1 MRDHWTFFKG
11 ATEFHCI
18 DAALNLASMAPD
30 TLTLVRP
37 SITLTQSDV
46 VSVKFHG
53 VVKFIGKIIPL
64 APERRGGTSTT
75 NTYQA
80 VNCWDT
86 LQNEIY
92 TQDWATYVAGEL
104 VVYRHSRVVLNQ
116 AKTGAPMALATQVA
130 DILAAAVSI
139 GVLQVGTITVP
150 AVYLPYD
157 GQRCITLEVALQR
170 CLRFFPLVYTWFDY
184 STTPP
189 TINMGSGAAATWMDL
204 ETLRATSIIE
214 KVNGLP
220 LDGVILDLEEVG
232 DNNGAPY
239 IKYTQQA
246 AGTVTA
252 GSRVMRIP
260 LDLKGN
266 SGSSTMR
273 SLDVEVEAI
282 PADWTTNKT
291 WWKSKH
297 PRLANVTT
305 DEMTLSDA
313 ARVGDHVYPNI
324 SINPIQDLTAA
335 GLSAC
340 MSTFTVKCTIK
351 KYVSSVVID
360 EEELI
365 LLTMDFVTTS
375 AETKKYSWLE
385 SSTLALGEWIPT
397 GLAAALLA
405 QHAHDGEET
414 TIVYRPEQTF
424 WALPGQTYDG
434 LICSSVS
441 ISLLSDLATA
451 VFAPQTAL
459 SAQDLAGLMTG
470 WRNNGGGGGSYSR
483 ATAEP
488 PANARTDDKPI
499 APTQTTEFSPGS
511 KKTVGAKNDNS
522 TAVMSSD
529 DLATGEAAKFRE
541 FTFAVDPAT
550 GTARKIKVL
559 ATEGTAEI
567 ITIPGGGAWDGT
579 APSGYEWITLNFVT
593 DGKIIT
599 LKVLCHTATKADV
612 ATWTSSDSR
621 LLLQCNT
628 SGVLRLDKGYL
639 KS

>member
-11 ATEFHCI
+11 VTEFHCI

-37 SITLTQSDV
+37 SITLAQGDV

-53 VVKFIGKIIPL
+53 VVKFVGKIIPL
-64 APERRGGTSTT
+64 APEQRGGTSTT

-80 VNCWDT
+80 LNCWDT
-86 LQNEIY
+86 LKNEFY
-92 TQDWATYVAGEL
+92 TQEWATYVAGAL
-104 VVYRHSRVVLNQ
+104 SVFRHSRVVLNQ
-116 AKTGAPMALATQVA
+116 AQTGAPVSLADQIA
-130 DILAAAVSI
+130 DILAAAVSLS
-139 GVLQVGTITVP
+139 VLQIGTITVP
-150 AVYLPYD
+150 VVYLPYD
-157 GQRCITLEVALQR
+157 AQRCITLEVALQR

-189 TINMGSGAAATWMDL
+189 TINMGSGAAASWVNL
-204 ETLRATSIIE
+204 ETLRATSIVE
-214 KVNGLP
+214 KVSGLP
-220 LDGVILDLEEVG
+220 LVGVILDLEEVG
-232 DNNGAPY
+232 DNNGSPY
-239 IKYTQQA
+239 IKYTQQT

-260 LDLKGN
+260 LDMKGN

-282 PADWTTNKT
+282 PVDWGTNVT
-291 WWKSKH
+291 WWKEKH
-297 PRLANVTT
+297 PRLANVAA
-305 DEMTLSDA
+305 EEITLSSPS
-313 ARVGDHVYPNI
+313 RIGDHTYPNI

-351 KYVSSVVID
+351 KYESSVVFD

-365 LLTMDFVTTS
+365 VLNMEFVTTT

-385 SSTLALGEWIPT
+385 SSTLSLGEWIPT

-405 QHAHDGEET
+405 QHAHDGEEIT
-414 TIVYRPEQTF
+414 VVYRPESTF

-441 ISLLSDLATA
+441 ISLTSDLATA
-451 VFAPQTAL
+451 IFAPQTAL

-470 WRNNGGGGGSYSR
+470 WRNSGGGGGSYSR
-483 ATAEP
+483 STGEP
-488 PANARTDDKPI
+488 QANAKTDDKPI
-499 APTQTTEFSPGS
+499 APTKTTEFSPGS
-511 KKTVGAKNDNS
+511 KKTSGVKNANANAIVS
-522 TAVMSSD
+522 AD
-529 DLATGEAAKFRE
+529 DLVSGEAAKFRE

-550 GTARKIKVL
+550 GTARKLKVL
-559 ATEGTAEI
+559 ATAGSEE
-567 ITIPGGGAWDGT
+567 TIDIPAGGWDGT
-579 APSGYEWITLNFVT
+579 APSGYEWLTLNFVA
-593 DGKIIT
+593 DSKIVT
-599 LKVLCHTATKADV
+599 LEVLVKTSTKADV
-612 ATWTSSDSR
+612 ATWSSTDSR